1 MDDRDQVAVRWSV
14 KPKPT
19 EEEAVAIVA
28 AMTAGGGPAPTNE
41 VMPVVSRWAIEGHRR
56 GMQGVNGG
64 PGRGRRRVGMPDA
77 R

>member
-14 KPKPT
+14 RPKPT

-28 AMTAGGGPAPTNE
+28 AITVGGGPAPTNE
-41 VMPVVSRWAIEGHRR
+41 VMPAVSRWAIEGRR
-56 GMQGVNGG
+56 RATQGLNGG
-64 PGRGRRRVGMPDA
+64 PGRGWRWVGKPDA

>member
-19 EEEAVAIVA
+19 EEETVAIVA
-28 AMTAGGGPAPTNE
+28 AMIVGGGPAPTGE
-41 VMPVVSRWAIEGHRR
+41 EIPAVSRWANEGRR
-56 GMQGVNGG
+56 RAMQGLNGG
-64 PGRGRRRVGMPDA
+64 PGRGWRRVGKPDA